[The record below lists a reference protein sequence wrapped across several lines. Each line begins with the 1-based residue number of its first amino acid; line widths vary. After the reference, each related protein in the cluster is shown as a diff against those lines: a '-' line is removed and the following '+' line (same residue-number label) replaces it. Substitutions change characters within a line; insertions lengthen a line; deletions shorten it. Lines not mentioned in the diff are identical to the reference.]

1 MGKIIAETAAKN
13 LTRCILELGGKCPTV
28 VHPTADL
35 AHVTE
40 KICWA
45 KFSNSGQTC
54 IAPDYLFVHEDVV
67 ERFFDMMIDCI
78 KRFWGDDPN
87 GSDQLGKI
95 INKFHV
101 DRLTKLL

>member
-35 AHVTE
+35 A
-40 KICWA
+40 
-45 KFSNSGQTC
+45 QTC
-54 IAPDYLFVHEDVV
+54 VAPDYLFVHEDVV
-67 ERFFDMMIDCI
+67 DRFVDMMIDCI
-78 KRFWGDDPN
+78 KRFWGEDPN